1 MTKLNNF
8 MKKLNMAKVNEASSF
23 KYVTKDG
30 EERTYVRK
38 MHSINKNAEPQPV
51 YKLKLSGGRS
61 AKQKRRHQKK
71 MKKRRSERAMIQKKI
86 EAKKAEAARRQKLSR
101 HAYHAQKTLSALF
114 GRR

>member
-38 MHSINKNAEPQPV
+38 MHSIP
-51 YKLKLSGGRS
+51 
-61 AKQKRRHQKK
+61 
-71 MKKRRSERAMIQKKI
+71 
-86 EAKKAEAARRQKLSR
+86 
-101 HAYHAQKTLSALF
+101 
-114 GRR
+114 